1 MPVLFQEYCKGV
13 GGIGCPWGG
22 AGPAW
27 GPENFLE
34 ELSTE
39 LKLEWTSQGGL
50 VMGLGWVVE

>member
-1 MPVLFQEYCKGV
+1 MG
-13 GGIGCPWGG
+13 GG

-27 GPENFLE
+27 GPEDFLE

-50 VMGLGWVVE
+50 VYGAWMGGRIVCQASGVGRAR